1 MNQADLFFSDRNT
14 IQEVPAD
21 AASQLG
27 NYLAMVQA
35 LARMTYMSIY
45 VIDYQ
50 TKGFEYVS
58 ENPLFLCG
66 LTAAEVQAMGYDF
79 YIRNVQP
86 DDLGLLLKINEAGF
100 NFYETLA
107 VEERKKYL
115 ISYDFHLINE
125 DGKPVLI
132 NHQLTPVFLNE
143 EGKIWKALCVTS
155 LASTASAGNATI
167 SKQGSDEVW
176 KYDQTHHLWRK
187 EKKVKLSK
195 RQIEILR
202 LHACGLNITE
212 IAEKLFISID
222 TVKFHRRK
230 LFEKTGMSNIT
241 EALAYAA
248 HNKLI

>member
-1 MNQADLFFSDRNT
+1 
-14 IQEVPAD
+14 
-21 AASQLG
+21 
-27 NYLAMVQA
+27 
-35 LARMTYMSIY
+35 
-45 VIDYQ
+45 
-50 TKGFEYVS
+50 
-58 ENPLFLCG
+58 
-66 LTAAEVQAMGYDF
+66 MGYDF

-100 NFYETLA
+100 NFYQTLA

-143 EGKIWKALCVTS
+143 DGKIWKALCVTS